1 MALQSPMEHHCSAV
15 EWELSRL
22 PFQTNPTLIN
32 VLSVLI
38 LGMTKVTSLNVQV
51 TRTEMKFDV
60 KSKIEITIHLYI
72 FSNQPL
78 IINYKYIIYD
88 YIKYNLKEA

>member
-1 MALQSPMEHHCSAV
+1 
-15 EWELSRL
+15 
-22 PFQTNPTLIN
+22 
-32 VLSVLI
+32 
-38 LGMTKVTSLNVQV
+38 MTKVTSLNVQV

-88 YIKYNLKEA
+88 YIEYNLKEAWKNVFVESNLINLSILTQKN